1 MRALVHCYF
10 KIYRNAKYSPN
21 FLSLLHSVAVKFVFI
36 VRVVSFFPFDA
47 GDCDHLEK
55 YPVYSE
61 MQRNFNFTSWN
72 KPWPPE
78 IDWMNSYVN
87 LSSVPLNILE
97 GLFLGFRVTKHPKYF
112 YQSHTGCWLRFK
124 YDIEL
129 TQSHYLEH
137 YANTSSPMLLCT
149 PNVPM
154 RPDTFRDW
162 TENHNAL
169 LGCFNYYLGVLEVKY
184 GESNWNYIWTH
195 ETLGLSLAFAAA
207 MVIFLSGIIGKY
219 HWSHFLILENISPFY
234 GATDI
239 PILDLW

>member
-1 MRALVHCYF
+1 
-10 KIYRNAKYSPN
+10 
-21 FLSLLHSVAVKFVFI
+21 
-36 VRVVSFFPFDA
+36 
-47 GDCDHLEK
+47 
-55 YPVYSE
+55 

-87 LSSVPLNILE
+87 LSSLPLNILE
-97 GLFLGFRVTKHPKYF
+97 GLSVGFRVTKHPKYF

-129 TQSHYLEH
+129 TQWHYLEH
-137 YANTSSPMLLCT
+137 YANTNTPMLLCT

-162 TENHNAL
+162 TENHNSL
-169 LGCFNYYLGVLEVKY
+169 LGCFNYYLGVLEVAY
-184 GESNWNYIWTH
+184 GESSWNYIWTH

-207 MVIFLSGIIGKY
+207 MVIFLSGIIGEY
-219 HWSHFLILENISPFY
+219 HWSLLLIVEDISLFY
-234 GATDI
+234 WATDI
-239 PILDLW
+239 PVLDFW